1 MAAQQTSASKVKIAL
16 ITGGSRGIGRST
28 VLSLAQRG
36 VYSIF
41 TYRSQP
47 QAAEKVVAEAEQAGA
62 KASALKL
69 DVSSI
74 RSFAAFTEE
83 VQAALKHWGAE
94 GFDYLVNNAGTGF
107 HKEFAKVTEEEFDE
121 QYNVHV
127 KGVYF
132 LTQKL
137 LPLMRDGGR
146 IVNVSSCLTRISF
159 PNAGTYAMMKGAVE
173 VFTHYL
179 AKELGPRGIAANTV
193 TPGAIATDFNGGR
206 TRDNPEL
213 NKMVAGM
220 TALGRAGL
228 PEDVGPMIASLLSE
242 ENRWINGQRIE
253 VSGGQAI

>member
-1 MAAQQTSASKVKIAL
+1 MATHDNSANRAKIA
-16 ITGGSRGIGRST
+16 IVTGGSRGIGRST

-36 VYSIF
+36 VHSIF
-41 TYRSQP
+41 TYNSRKD
-47 QAAEKVVAEAEQAGA
+47 AADAVVAEAGG
-62 KASALKL
+62 KAAAFRL
-69 DVSSI
+69 DVSDV
-74 RSFAAFTEE
+74 RSFSAFAQD
-83 VQAALKHWGAE
+83 VQTALRQFGAE

-121 QYNVHV
+121 QWNVHV

-132 LTQKL
+132 LTQRL
-137 LPLMRDGGR
+137 LPFMRDGGR

-159 PNAGTYAMMKGAVE
+159 PAAGTYAMMKGAVE
-173 VFTHYL
+173 VFTRYL

-213 NKMVAGM
+213 NRTVAGM

-228 PEDVGPMIASLLSE
+228 PEDIGPMIASLLSE

-253 VSGGQAI
+253 VSGGMLV

>member
-1 MAAQQTSASKVKIAL
+1 MATHDNSANQAKIA
-16 ITGGSRGIGRST
+16 IVTGGSRGIGRST

-36 VYSIF
+36 VHTIF
-41 TYRSQP
+41 TYNSRQD
-47 QAAEKVVAEAEQAGA
+47 AADAVVAEAGGTAV
-62 KASALKL
+62 ALKL
-69 DVSSI
+69 DVSDI
-74 RSFAAFTEE
+74 GSFAVFTEQ
-83 VQAALKHWGAE
+83 VKAALGQFGAE

-121 QYNVHV
+121 QWNVHV

-146 IVNVSSCLTRISF
+146 IVNVSSCLTRLSF
-159 PNAGTYAMMKGAVE
+159 PAAGTYAMMKGAVE
-173 VFTHYL
+173 VFTRYL

-213 NKMVAGM
+213 NRMVAGM

-253 VSGGQAI
+253 VSGGMLV